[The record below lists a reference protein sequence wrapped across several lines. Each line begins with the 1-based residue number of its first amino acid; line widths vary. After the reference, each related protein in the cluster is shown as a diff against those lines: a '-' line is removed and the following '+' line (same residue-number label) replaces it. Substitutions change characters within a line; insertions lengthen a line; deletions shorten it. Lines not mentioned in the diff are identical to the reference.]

1 MHQPVLFLPLG
12 DCSEYR
18 WHIEKCVTAASATVH
33 YLHEV
38 FVSRHYF
45 RSWWYNSTYALF
57 ATMVLLYCV
66 LRNPH
71 QDSITAI
78 CADIEMGI
86 EVFQAMGT
94 HRVAK
99 RCLELVSSVYDLAQK
114 IIQNDMTEQNTM
126 VGLEADN
133 ILPNLIDPFL
143 LEDFALHVGD
153 GNPSSWSADFDMEQP
168 SNALETFLQFMAYK
182 VEDGKWQSGE
192 NIENVL

>member
-1 MHQPVLFLPLG
+1 
-12 DCSEYR
+12 
-18 WHIEKCVTAASATVH
+18 
-33 YLHEV
+33 
-38 FVSRHYF
+38 
-45 RSWWYNSTYALF
+45 
-57 ATMVLLYCV
+57 MVLLYCV
-66 LRNPH
+66 LRDPH

-114 IIQNDMTEQNTM
+114 IIQNGVTEQNP
-126 VGLEADN
+126 VVCLEADN

-153 GNPSSWSADFDMEQP
+153 GNPSSWSADFGMEQP
-168 SNALETFLQFMAYK
+168 SGALETFLQFMANK
-182 VEDGKWQSGE
+182 AEDGKWQSTE
-192 NIENVL
+192 NENVF